1 MADNLPKEPKW
12 PQSDRT
18 LYTVRIGETTY
29 PPKAPSGGEFVT
41 RPAEASE
48 LGVSDWNSTSTYVTE
63 DRARALQLA
72 ESYARQ
78 KHREV
83 WVMAEPSLGEVQAR
97 TIAHYDH
104 EH

>member
-1 MADNLPKEPKW
+1 MAHSLPKEPKW

-18 LYTVRIGETTY
+18 LYTVRIGETIY

-41 RPAEASE
+41 HTAEAAE
-48 LGVSDWNSTSTYVTE
+48 LGVSDSNSTGTYVTE
-63 DRARALQLA
+63 DRAHALQLA
-72 ESYARQ
+72 ESYSRQ